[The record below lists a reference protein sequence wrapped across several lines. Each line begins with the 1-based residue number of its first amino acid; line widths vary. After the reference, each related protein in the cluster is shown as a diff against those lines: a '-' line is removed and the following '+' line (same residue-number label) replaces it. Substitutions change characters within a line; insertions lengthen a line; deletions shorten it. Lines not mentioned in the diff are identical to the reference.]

1 MLFSSVNVII
11 WFGFMIKF
19 LVQLFCS
26 LSIFDT
32 DLVVL
37 SLMLVYFS
45 IFSIKVV
52 FSSSLDSLLFSF
64 VLKEAVVLSLLS
76 IL

>member
-11 WFGFMIKF
+11 WFGFTIKF

-26 LSIFDT
+26 LSIVDT

-64 VLKEAVVLSLLS
+64 VLKEAVVLSWLS